1 MVDNLHG
8 ATAAK
13 PVRRGRLLFLNRY
26 YCPDESATSQILT
39 DLTRGLA
46 ERDFEVHVI
55 CSRQLYGDASARLP
69 RAETLSGVMI
79 HRIATTR
86 FGRARLLGR
95 AVDYASFFLSAG
107 VLLMRLARS
116 GDVLVAKTD
125 PPLLSLLAAP
135 IARIRRLTLINWQQ
149 DVFPEVASRLGANPL
164 PKRVDQLLRRLRDWS
179 LRSANMNVLVGHRM
193 LEYIASRDVPR
204 ERLCV
209 IENWADSTSIRP
221 KDARCSALRTQWGL
235 AGQFVVGYS
244 GNLGRAHE
252 HAPLLAAASALKD
265 DASVA
270 FLFIGGGVKM
280 EALKAQVD
288 ERNLRG
294 VRFLPHQ
301 PRECLEDSL
310 AAADVHLVS
319 LIPALEGLI
328 VPSKFY
334 GILAAGRPVVFV
346 GDPDG
351 ELARIIRATGSGV
364 VVGTGPVAGAE
375 LAAAIGRLQ
384 RDERGR
390 QAMSLAARQLL
401 DDRYTANRGVATWAE
416 LLSRVSEAT

>member
-1 MVDNLHG
+1 MVDNFLG

-13 PVRRGRLLFLNRY
+13 PVRRGRLFFVNRY

-46 ERDFEVHVI
+46 QRGFEVHVI
-55 CSRQLYGDASARLP
+55 CSRQLYGDASAQLP

-95 AVDYASFFLSAG
+95 AVDYASFFLSGA

-116 GDVLVAKTD
+116 GDVLIAKTD

-135 IARIRRLTLINWQQ
+135 IARLKKLALINWQQ
-149 DVFPEVASRLGANPL
+149 DVFPEVASLLGANPL
-164 PKRVDQLLRRLRDWS
+164 PKHVDQLLRRLRDWS
-179 LRSANMNVLVGHRM
+179 LRSANMNVLVGQRM
-193 LEYIASRDVPR
+193 LEYIASRRVPR

-209 IENWADSTSIRP
+209 IENWADATSIQP
-221 KDARCSALRTQWGL
+221 KDARCSTLRTQLGL

-265 DASVA
+265 DTSVA

-288 ERNLRG
+288 ERNLRR
-294 VRFLPHQ
+294 VRFLPYQ

-319 LIPALEGLI
+319 LIPALEGFI

-334 GILAAGRPVVFV
+334 GILAAGRPVVFI

-364 VVGTGPVAGAE
+364 VVGTAQGAE
-375 LAAAIGRLQ
+375 LASAIRRLQ
-384 RDERGR
+384 RDDSER
-390 QAMSLAARQLL
+390 QAMSLAARQLM
-401 DDRYTANRGVATWAE
+401 DDRYTANRGVAIWAE
-416 LLSRVSEAT
+416 LLGRVAEAT